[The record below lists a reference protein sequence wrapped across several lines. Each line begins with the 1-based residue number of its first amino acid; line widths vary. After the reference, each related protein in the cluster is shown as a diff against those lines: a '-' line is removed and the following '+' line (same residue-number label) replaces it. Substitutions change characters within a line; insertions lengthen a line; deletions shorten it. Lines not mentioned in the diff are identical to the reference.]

1 MGLEQ
6 ITNDIKAGAQH
17 FKGNLD
23 QAKNDVFQAL
33 RLYNSGAVASSGD
46 LSDPKS
52 VGTPSYVADV
62 ANKLHG
68 CIGPAGA

>member
-6 ITNDIKAGAQH
+6 ITADITVGAQH
-17 FKGNLD
+17 FKANLD
-23 QAKNDVFQAL
+23 AAKNDVFTAL
-33 RLYNSGAVASSGD
+33 RLYNSGSVAASGN

-52 VGTPSYVADV
+52 VGTPSYVSDV

-68 CIGPAGA
+68 SIGPGS